1 MEVGN
6 LSSNTIQ
13 NQCDD
18 SDANNKPKPPR
29 EKRAAGLSTYTPPP
43 PKKIRGSST
52 LAFPFALDDD
62 YCQPSTTAAV
72 GLSFLERTRLNP
84 KMISFSHHL
93 HLQPLDY
100 NSQSRDATNNG
111 GGETTPPLPPSTPPK
126 LYRGVRQRHWGKWVA
141 EIRLP
146 RKRTRLWLGT
156 FESPEEAAMAYDR
169 QAFRLRGE
177 SARLNFPHRFRSNH
191 YKPSDQI
198 QPSPPPLI
206 SPSNNSSL
214 ISPATTKTTTNNHW
228 FFLEEEPIRRDDRD
242 ASPFTTSII
251 NGANA
256 VNYGEPSS
264 SNNNHAKDIETGY
277 HPIIDPTYL
286 STDNYLSSGNDDFGY
301 QWLADLLDGL
311 SDPIGIS
318 CSTDEVFTAD
328 SLQDNFRLD
337 SNSSK
342 S

>member
-1 MEVGN
+1 MDVGN

-18 SDANNKPKPPR
+18 SDANNQPKLPLL

-62 YCQPSTTAAV
+62 DGDYCAPSSTATV

-93 HLQPLDY
+93 HLLPLDY
-100 NSQSRDATNNG
+100 NRQSRDATNNG
-111 GGETTPPLPPSTPPK
+111 GGETTPPPPPK

-177 SARLNFPHRFRSNH
+177 NARLNFPHRFRTNH

-198 QPSPPPLI
+198 QPSPPLLI

-214 ISPATTKTTTNNHW
+214 ISPATTTTNINHW
-228 FFLEEEPIRRDDRD
+228 FFSEEEPIRRDNRD

-286 STDNYLSSGNDDFGY
+286 STDNYLSSGNDDFEY
-301 QWLADLLDGL
+301 QWLADLLDHL
-311 SDPIGIS
+311 SDPIEIS
-318 CSTDEVFTAD
+318 GSTDDVLNAD
-328 SLQDNFRLD
+328 ALPNMYSV
-337 SNSSK
+337 
-342 S
+342 

>member
-18 SDANNKPKPPR
+18 SDANNQPKLQPL

-62 YCQPSTTAAV
+62 YNCQPSTTAAV
-72 GLSFLERTRLNP
+72 GLPFLERTRLNP

-111 GGETTPPLPPSTPPK
+111 GGETTPPLPPK

-177 SARLNFPHRFRSNH
+177 SARLNFPHRFRSIH

-214 ISPATTKTTTNNHW
+214 ISPATTTTTNISHW
-228 FFLEEEPIRRDDRD
+228 FFSEQEPISRDDRD
-242 ASPFTTSII
+242 SSPFTTSII

-264 SNNNHAKDIETGY
+264 SNNNHVKDIETGY

-286 STDNYLSSGNDDFGY
+286 PTDNYLSSGNEDDFGY
-301 QWLADLLDGL
+301 QWLADFLYP

-318 CSTDEVFTAD
+318 GSTNDVLNTD
-328 SLQDNFRLD
+328 TLPNM
-337 SNSSK
+337 NSV
-342 S
+342 